1 MPDAFDR
8 TRLVLGAEALTK
20 LKNARV
26 AVFGLGGVGGAAV
39 EALARSGVGALE
51 LIDSDTVAV
60 TNLNRQLIATQTTLG
75 MKKTEA
81 AKARV
86 LDINPDCRVT
96 VRNEF
101 FLPENA
107 DAWDFT
113 AYDYVIDA
121 VDTVAAKL
129 CLAERCAAAGTP
141 IISCMGTGNKT
152 DPTRLEI
159 ADIYRTSVCPL
170 AKVMRREC
178 RKRGIKRLKVLYS
191 REEPV
196 SPKTDE
202 VAEKEE
208 TGRRSTP
215 GSTAFVPPAAGFII
229 AAEAVKDMITR

>member
-1 MPDAFDR
+1 MDR
-8 TRLVLGAEALTK
+8 LRGKLDEAV
-20 LKNARV
+20 R
-26 AVFGLGGVGGAAV
+26 
-39 EALARSGVGALE
+39 GALE

-60 TNLNRQLIATQTTLG
+60 TNLNRQLIATHATLG

-96 VRNEF
+96 ARDEF

-159 ADIYRTSVCPL
+159 ADIYKTSVCPL

>member
-39 EALARSGVGALE
+39 EALARSGVGSLE

-60 TNLNRQLIATQTTLG
+60 TNLNRQLIATHTTLG

-96 VRNEF
+96 ARDEF

-141 IISCMGTGNKT
+141 MNAKGIYDRMEAIPMPICISIVKRTDIPCLTATASSVQSVSGWRRFSKRPIYAESGT
-152 DPTRLEI
+152 
-159 ADIYRTSVCPL
+159 
-170 AKVMRREC
+170 
-178 RKRGIKRLKVLYS
+178 
-191 REEPV
+191 
-196 SPKTDE
+196 
-202 VAEKEE
+202 
-208 TGRRSTP
+208 
-215 GSTAFVPPAAGFII
+215 
-229 AAEAVKDMITR
+229 

>member
-60 TNLNRQLIATQTTLG
+60 TNLNRQLIATHATLG

-96 VRNEF
+96 ARDEF

-159 ADIYRTSVCPL
+159 ADIYKTSVCPL

-202 VAEKEE
+202 KRTINDFGASEA
-208 TGRRSTP
+208 TRSL
-215 GSTAFVPPAAGFII
+215 SSFVLA
-229 AAEAVKDMITR
+229 

>member
-39 EALARSGVGALE
+39 EALARSGVGSLE

-60 TNLNRQLIATQTTLG
+60 TNLNRQLIATHTTLG

-96 VRNEF
+96 ARDEF